1 MENNQST
8 TPFSVLE
15 IFEIV
20 NSLGRLKM
28 LTQKMALLISYLH
41 FRTENESQTKVNFA
55 SFKESFEFF
64 KNEWNFI
71 VQKTEEYIKN
81 NKRIHFLVYDDGKT
95 KVASLMEVIKKM
107 INNLENGEKIS
118 SNEFEN
124 TSKKLMVEI
133 PNLLN
138 EINTQFYQEGKNTV
152 ELDEKN
158 YQLTQKDILKTLKSI
173 TEIAS
178 SARMISFNAHI
189 IAERAGGDIG
199 KEFSVV
205 AEGISKLTTRIN
217 DLVDKALEII
227 EIDQ

>member
-1 MENNQST
+1 
-8 TPFSVLE
+8 VLE

-41 FRTENESQTKVNFA
+41 FRTENESQTKINFA

>member
-41 FRTENESQTKVNFA
+41 FRTENESQTKINFA

-81 NKRIHFLVYDDGKT
+81 NKRIHYLVYDDGKT

>member
-81 NKRIHFLVYDDGKT
+81 NKRIHYLVYDDGKT